1 MANWRSN
8 KCTAAEIIWA
18 PLYQFSGLV
27 AGAGWEWLR
36 RSLIV
41 PSRPDK
47 KFCRTV
53 DVSAGSPTCCV
64 LRCGTDG
71 GTKAK
76 PPVSPL
82 LAALL
87 SLKTPNNRLCAQRRL
102 VGRLCW
108 IDFTEVWVAIWVAV
122 PPRKNCE

>member
-1 MANWRSN
+1 MG
-8 KCTAAEIIWA
+8 T
-18 PLYQFSGLV
+18 PYQFSGLV

-36 RSLIV
+36 RSLIM

-64 LRCGTDG
+64 LTCGADG

-76 PPVSPL
+76 PPVSPS

-87 SLKTPNNRLCAQRRL
+87 SLKTQTTGLASNALS
-102 VGRLCW
+102 G
-108 IDFTEVWVAIWVAV
+108 D
-122 PPRKNCE
+122 